1 MGKKCQKGSRRPGLF
16 SQNPLSNYG
25 ATLDQ
30 HGFLKSFFWSA
41 WEKSNGVGEPWLGT
55 YTQTLHETGIFTYT
69 LILYTIDYHRI
80 FSQIWVKRPIPLSL
94 WDNFQGCGNISKA
107 MQILHFVVFQGA
119 TFLEGKLGQ
128 YVFQRPQL
136 TVFHG
141 NRTAD
146 SQEVMRVPIIVT
158 VIFGPIFS
166 VYPPPRMPVTNEGLG
181 WDSLLK
187 M

>member
-1 MGKKCQKGSRRPGLF
+1 MVSLSRFFGQRGKRAMVLGNPGWGPIPKHSMRLAYL
-16 SQNPLSNYG
+16 P
-25 ATLDQ
+25 
-30 HGFLKSFFWSA
+30 
-41 WEKSNGVGEPWLGT
+41 
-55 YTQTLHETGIFTYT
+55 T